1 MELGRT
7 DGRRTDRA
15 RVFVQMMMMAMATS
29 AIEGF
34 RKSGRIRIPY
44 LQKCNFNCPFHR
56 DSVKSKDLL
65 LTFAS
70 KFLQQITRFKLSR
83 GVTEGE
89 KSISEGD
96 PGTCSG
102 APWFG

>member
-7 DGRRTDRA
+7 DADGRTTDRA

-70 KFLQQITRFKLSR
+70 KFLQQIVRFQSR
-83 GVTEGE
+83 SVMASE
-89 KSISEGD
+89 KSISD
-96 PGTCSG
+96 LH
-102 APWFG
+102 